1 MASETQTGGARIP
14 KRARGRE
21 RVAKLLQAA
30 TAVFAEKGYEA
41 ATMTEIAARAGAPI
55 GSLYQFFP
63 VKEVLAD
70 TLVQN
75 YVALL
80 AADLQAL
87 EARANQID
95 TQTLVEG
102 LFGLLR
108 AHPRER
114 AAALPLAE
122 ARMSEQV
129 RRITFRHMLRKHIAA
144 ILRIR
149 APTLNADA
157 AREIAIVMV
166 QLMKASNTL
175 SDEEGLPGRA
185 AGLREIQALAVQ
197 YLDQRLPTLA
207 RVQRQRVDK
216 EIPSSGHR

>member
-1 MASETQTGGARIP
+1 MSSATASAAARIP
-14 KRARGRE
+14 KRARGKQ

-63 VKEVLAD
+63 VKEALAD

-80 AADLQAL
+80 GADLQAL
-87 EARANQID
+87 QARAQQTD
-95 TQTLVEG
+95 TEVLVES
-102 LFGLLR
+102 LFALLR
-108 AHPRER
+108 AHPQER

-122 ARMSEQV
+122 ARMSEHV
-129 RRITFRHMLRKHIAA
+129 RRSTFRHMLRKQIAA
-144 ILRIR
+144 ILRAR
-149 APTLNADA
+149 APTLSPEA
-157 AREIAIVMV
+157 AREIAIVIV
-166 QLMKASNTL
+166 QLMKASSTL

-185 AGLREIQALAVQ
+185 EGLREIQALAAR
-197 YLDQRLPTLA
+197 YLDQRLP
-207 RVQRQRVDK
+207 
-216 EIPSSGHR
+216 SGRGCGFPRAQ